1 MWIRQV
7 ILNRSG
13 FLNIV
18 LSVTSVKLRE
28 VVLVGSGC
36 EGIHHCG
43 LKDFPM
49 GTQVQGSEIG

>member
-1 MWIRQV
+1 M

-43 LKDFPM
+43 TKDFPM